1 MAEEHQ
7 VQKVQEVLNGHEV
20 QKQGYDW
27 DERYKVKDLPWDTGL
42 VAPELSE
49 YFAALAPNEKPEAV
63 LEVGCGTG
71 TNAVWMAQQGA
82 KVNATEIAPTALEK
96 AVERAQ
102 SLKVQVDF
110 HLLDICEKAPVTA
123 GSQDFIFDR
132 GVYHVI
138 PQESRPI
145 FVAKLHQALKPAGRW
160 LCIAGSKDEA
170 RENPEVGP
178 PQLSA
183 CELLS
188 ETEPFFELIS
198 LGRTYFVLPD
208 GKKYL
213 AWKALFQRRTPCK
226 VG

>member
-7 VQKVQEVLNGHEV
+7 VQKVLNGHKV

-27 DERYKVKDLPWDTGL
+27 DERYKVKDLPWDTGV

-102 SLKVQVDF
+102 SLRVQVDF
-110 HLLDICEKAPVTA
+110 HLLDICEKDPVTA